1 MEKKRLLEIMELEES
16 ISAFV
21 QVVFGYNLTYPKEAE
36 IIFDWV
42 QRVVAVYVNDEGTK
56 SNKSKVTAQSKLTRY
71 HIQLGKALEARNL
84 K

>member
-21 QVVFGYNLTYPKEAE
+21 HLVFGYNLTYPKAAE
-36 IIFDWV
+36 TICDWV
-42 QRVVAVYVNDEGTK
+42 QRVVAVYGNDEGTK
-56 SNKSKVTAQSKLTRY
+56 SNNLKVTAQSKLTRY
-71 HIQLGKALEARNL
+71 HIQLGKALGARNI